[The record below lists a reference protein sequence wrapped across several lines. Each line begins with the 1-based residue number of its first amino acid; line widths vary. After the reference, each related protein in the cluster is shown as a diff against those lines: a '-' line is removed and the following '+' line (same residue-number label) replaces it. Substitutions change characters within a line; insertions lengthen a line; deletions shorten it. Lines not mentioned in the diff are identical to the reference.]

1 MGARKPI
8 RSASAAS
15 SAPATT
21 SATVK
26 GILNRFAS
34 ALNAAEMTIRP
45 TSAPTMEM
53 TALSALATAR
63 MKQGEAGIIVA
74 GAALGLP
81 VILVDEA
88 ALKEMEART
97 LSQSAQ
103 SLAAA
108 GTPSVSEAAALAAAG
123 EGSRLLGPRIVVGN
137 VTCALAIG
145 GDGA

>member
-1 MGARKPI
+1 MVMGEAVIAAGIGCR
-8 RSASAAS
+8 RGASGVEVSAAVD
-15 SAPATT
+15 T
-21 SATVK
+21 
-26 GILNRFAS
+26 
-34 ALNAAEMTIRP
+34 ALETHGL
-45 TSAPTMEM
+45 EM

-74 GAALGLP
+74 GATLGLP

-88 ALKEMEART
+88 ALKEMEERT

-103 SLAAA
+103 SLAVT

>member
-1 MGARKPI
+1 MVVGETVIAAGIGCKRGA
-8 RSASAAS
+8 SGVEVSAAVE
-15 SAPATT
+15 T
-21 SATVK
+21 
-26 GILNRFAS
+26 
-34 ALNAAEMTIRP
+34 ALETHGL
-45 TSAPTMEM
+45 EM